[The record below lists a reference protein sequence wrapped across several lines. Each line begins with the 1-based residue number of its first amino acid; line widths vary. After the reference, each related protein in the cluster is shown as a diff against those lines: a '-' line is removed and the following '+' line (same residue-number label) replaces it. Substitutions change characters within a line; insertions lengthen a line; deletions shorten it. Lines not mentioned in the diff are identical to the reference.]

1 VIYQP
6 QPVQQQCHT
15 FPQFDVYGRF
25 HGHRTVCRMVPGY

>member
-6 QPVQQQCHT
+6 QPMKEQCYT
-15 FPQFDVYGRF
+15 FQERDVYGRL

>member
-6 QPVQQQCHT
+6 QPMKEQCYT
-15 FPQFDVYGRF
+15 FQERDVYGRF